1 MNFIGIIVYKTCLY
15 SILIWRTFVMNIDEY
30 RVHVRKK
37 RQALMLIK
45 FNTSVSNNF
54 NHITEAN
61 DRETSKVGR

>member
-1 MNFIGIIVYKTCLY
+1 
-15 SILIWRTFVMNIDEY
+15 MNIDEY